1 MELLQ
6 AGHEIKYLGLRR
18 VATGMILLGC
28 LHNDVDDV
36 WKAATATTAF
46 FHGVIDLRRHD
57 KLPTVFV
64 EKVGDN
70 LPDFLVGYIIAA
82 ADKHVFIPNMTL
94 TIVFSAKEDG
104 GCQEKIRAPHQRTAA
119 SESGHRHIAGDY
131 VAVPGGCSQKAD
143 EGAPHGPDRC
153 DIY

>member
-1 MELLQ
+1 
-6 AGHEIKYLGLRR
+6 
-18 VATGMILLGC
+18 VATGVIFLGC

-36 WKAATATTAF
+36 WKAAAAAAAF
-46 FHGVIDLRRHD
+46 FHGVIDFGRHD

-82 ADKHVFIPNMTL
+82 TDKHVFIPNMTL

-104 GCQEKIRAPHQRTAA
+104 DCQEKIRAPPQRTAM
-119 SESGHRHIAGDY
+119 SG
-131 VAVPGGCSQKAD
+131 
-143 EGAPHGPDRC
+143 
-153 DIY
+153 